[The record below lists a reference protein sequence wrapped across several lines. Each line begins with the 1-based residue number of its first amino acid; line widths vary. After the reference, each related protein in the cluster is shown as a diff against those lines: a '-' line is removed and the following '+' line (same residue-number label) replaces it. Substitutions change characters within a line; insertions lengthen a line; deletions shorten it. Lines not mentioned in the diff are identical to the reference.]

1 MNTMQLKCFM
11 AVAES
16 LSFAAAARQ
25 LSVTQ
30 PAVTQQIRALEDELG
45 AKLFERT
52 TRSVKLTPAGL
63 TFLADARGMLT
74 IYERSLGRFAH
85 AEKLEFLPFSI
96 GAQSH
101 CELLALTEALHTLKS
116 SVPTLLPSFQIF
128 PFPYLAD
135 RLREGA
141 IDAVIAFEEE
151 GRRKRQLR
159 FKSLGRLP
167 IALVTGRAYDPLPDL
182 GVSSAAGVDVLT
194 GQRLLLLD
202 PMKHPVSF
210 DRFQHELLADRIAE
224 SVQFCETI
232 DAAVLLARSG
242 CGVAVLPLFP
252 SLAQD
257 ASLCCRPLEHIA
269 PLSYGVHYLSL
280 SDKPL
285 IRTFIEACSGL
296 FPDQ

>member
-16 LSFAAAARQ
+16 LSFAAAAHQ

-141 IDAVIAFEEE
+141 IDAVIAL
-151 GRRKRQLR
+151 RKRAAANASCALNRWAAFRSPSSQAGPTIR
-159 FKSLGRLP
+159 CP
-167 IALVTGRAYDPLPDL
+167 ISAFPLPP
-182 GVSSAAGVDVLT
+182 VWMCS
-194 GQRLLLLD
+194 
-202 PMKHPVSF
+202 PVS
-210 DRFQHELLADRIAE
+210 
-224 SVQFCETI
+224 
-232 DAAVLLARSG
+232 
-242 CGVAVLPLFP
+242 
-252 SLAQD
+252 
-257 ASLCCRPLEHIA
+257 
-269 PLSYGVHYLSL
+269 
-280 SDKPL
+280 
-285 IRTFIEACSGL
+285 ACSCSTR
-296 FPDQ
+296 